1 MINIPSNS
9 PFSDKE
15 NEWLQGYYAG
25 LESQVLEKYK
35 NGNENSDLK
44 TISILFGT
52 QTGNSEIVAREAEK
66 VAKKAGLTPTV
77 LDLSECETQ
86 TLISSPR
93 LLIVTSTY
101 GEGEMP
107 DNVIEL
113 WNKCSELDNNFYEK
127 VNYSVLALGD
137 TSYEKFCEAGKLWD
151 LHLNEKG
158 GKRVLDCVECDV
170 DFEEPSRRWIKEI
183 IPAMTEVQAEN
194 EKSLTIVDA
203 KENRTDQEK
212 NWSRNNPYLA
222 KLNKKIKLSKKGSG
236 KEIIHYEIDLGE
248 SQLSYKPGDI
258 VNIFSRNDDEYVS
271 LLLDSLKCDG
281 SEVIYVENLD
291 EKKDLKYLLESYY
304 EIRKPSK
311 DLLNLFYLLSKDS
324 EFCSIYED
332 NDKSKLTDFL
342 HGMDTLDL
350 IEKFNHVPLNAIE
363 FCRLCKPL
371 SARAYSISSS
381 IDVHPNEVHI
391 TVASVRWEK
400 NKRVHKGVCSTFLA
414 DILNKNEDLG
424 IYFSTNNNFRIPEN
438 GEKNMIMIGP
448 GTGIAPFRSFLQQRE
463 FNKCEG
469 ENWLFFGD
477 RNKNYDYIYE
487 SEILGF
493 QKRGVLNKIDLA
505 WSRDQDEKI
514 YVQDLLIK
522 NKKEIFGWIQN
533 GSHIYVCG
541 DALYMAKDVN
551 KALINIISTEGSL
564 SYEDAADYL
573 NDLKNNNRYSLDV
586 Y

>member
-77 LDLSECETQ
+77 LDLSECEPQ

-113 WNKCSELDNNFYEK
+113 WNKCSELDDNFYEK

-194 EKSLTIVDA
+194 EKSSTIVDA

-324 EFCSIYED
+324 EFCSVYED

-564 SYEDAADYL
+564 SYEDAVDYL

>member
-35 NGNENSDLK
+35 NENENSDLK

-113 WNKCSELDNNFYEK
+113 WNKCSELDDNFYEK

-194 EKSLTIVDA
+194 EKSSTIVGA

-438 GEKNMIMIGP
+438 GEKNIIMIGP

-564 SYEDAADYL
+564 SYEDAVDYL

>member
-113 WNKCSELDNNFYEK
+113 WNKCSELDDNFYEK

-194 EKSLTIVDA
+194 EKSSTIADT
-203 KENRTDQEK
+203 KDNRTDQEK

>member
-113 WNKCSELDNNFYEK
+113 WNKCSELDDNFYEK

-194 EKSLTIVDA
+194 EKSSIIVDA

-291 EKKDLKYLLESYY
+291 EKKDLKYLLQSYY

-414 DILNKNEDLG
+414 DILNKNEELG
-424 IYFSTNNNFRIPEN
+424 LYFSTNNNFRIPEN

>member
-113 WNKCSELDNNFYEK
+113 WNKCSELDDNFYEK
-127 VNYSVLALGD
+127 INYSVLALGD

-158 GKRVLDCVECDV
+158 AKRVLDCVECDV

-194 EKSLTIVDA
+194 EKSSTIVDA

-271 LLLDSLKCDG
+271 LLLDALKCDG

-438 GEKNMIMIGP
+438 GEKNIIMIGP

-564 SYEDAADYL
+564 SYEDAVDYL

>member
-113 WNKCSELDNNFYEK
+113 WNKCSELDDNFYEK

-194 EKSLTIVDA
+194 EKSSIIVDA

>member
-35 NGNENSDLK
+35 NENENSDLK

-158 GKRVLDCVECDV
+158 AKRVLDCVECDV

-194 EKSLTIVDA
+194 EESSTIVDA

-271 LLLDSLKCDG
+271 LLLDALKCDG

-438 GEKNMIMIGP
+438 GEKNIIMIGP

>member
-113 WNKCSELDNNFYEK
+113 WNKCSELDDNFYEK

-158 GKRVLDCVECDV
+158 AKRVLDCVECDV

-194 EKSLTIVDA
+194 EKSSTIVDA

-324 EFCSIYED
+324 EFCSVYED

-350 IEKFNHVPLNAIE
+350 IEKLLPTTIGNDKTNPKGPKIKVNPNCEINVKPGSKLVFFFNIE
-363 FCRLCKPL
+363 
-371 SARAYSISSS
+371 
-381 IDVHPNEVHI
+381 
-391 TVASVRWEK
+391 
-400 NKRVHKGVCSTFLA
+400 
-414 DILNKNEDLG
+414 G
-424 IYFSTNNNFRIPEN
+424 I
-438 GEKNMIMIGP
+438 
-448 GTGIAPFRSFLQQRE
+448 
-463 FNKCEG
+463 
-469 ENWLFFGD
+469 
-477 RNKNYDYIYE
+477 
-487 SEILGF
+487 
-493 QKRGVLNKIDLA
+493 
-505 WSRDQDEKI
+505 
-514 YVQDLLIK
+514 
-522 NKKEIFGWIQN
+522 
-533 GSHIYVCG
+533 
-541 DALYMAKDVN
+541 
-551 KALINIISTEGSL
+551 II
-564 SYEDAADYL
+564 
-573 NDLKNNNRYSLDV
+573 
-586 Y
+586 

>member
-113 WNKCSELDNNFYEK
+113 WNKCSELDDNFYEK

-194 EKSLTIVDA
+194 EKSSTIADA
-203 KENRTDQEK
+203 KDNRTDQEK

>member
-113 WNKCSELDNNFYEK
+113 WNKCSELDDNFYEK

-158 GKRVLDCVECDV
+158 AKRVLDCVECDV

-194 EKSLTIVDA
+194 EKSSTIVDA

-324 EFCSIYED
+324 EFCSVYED

-564 SYEDAADYL
+564 SYEDAVDYL

>member
-113 WNKCSELDNNFYEK
+113 WNKCSELDDNFYEK

-158 GKRVLDCVECDV
+158 AKRVLDCVECDV

-194 EKSLTIVDA
+194 EKSSIIVDA

-304 EIRKPSK
+304 EIRKPSN

-414 DILNKNEDLG
+414 DILNKNEELG
-424 IYFSTNNNFRIPEN
+424 LYFSTNNNFRIPEN

>member
-1 MINIPSNS
+1 MINIPSIS

-35 NGNENSDLK
+35 TKNEIVDLK

-66 VAKKAGLTPTV
+66 VARKAGLTPTV
-77 LDLSECETQ
+77 MDLSECETE

-93 LLIVTSTY
+93 LLIITSTY

-107 DNVIEL
+107 DSVKNL
-113 WNKCSELDNNFYEK
+113 WYSCKDLDDNFYQN

-151 LHLNEKG
+151 FHLNEKG
-158 GKRVLDCVECDV
+158 AKRILDCVESDV
-170 DFEEPSRRWIKEI
+170 DFEEPSRKWINEI
-183 IPAMTEVQAEN
+183 IPLMTDIHAEN
-194 EKSLTIVDA
+194 KKSLKIDDT
-203 KENRTDQEK
+203 KTNRTDKE
-212 NWSRNNPYLA
+212 NIWSRNNPYLA
-222 KLNKKIKLSKKGSG
+222 KLNRKIKLSKEGSG

-258 VNIFSRNDDEYVS
+258 VHIFSRNDEEYVS
-271 LLLDSLKCDG
+271 SLLNFLKCDG
-281 SEVIYVENLD
+281 SETIYVENLD
-291 EKKDLKYLLESYY
+291 KEKDLKYLLQSYY
-304 EIRKPSK
+304 EIRKPSN
-311 DLLNLFYLLSKDS
+311 DLLKLFYSLSKDC
-324 EFCSIYED
+324 EFRSIYED
-332 NDKSKLTDFL
+332 KDKTKLTKYL
-342 HGMDTLDL
+342 HGMDTLDV
-350 IEKFNHVPLNAIE
+350 IEKFDHVPLNAIE

-371 SARAYSISSS
+371 TARAYSISSS
-381 IDVHPNEVHI
+381 IEVHPKEVHI

-400 NKRVHKGVCSTFLA
+400 NNRIHKGVCSTFLA
-414 DILNKNEDLG
+414 DTLHKNENLEL
-424 IYFSTNNNFRIPEN
+424 YFSTNNNFRIPDN
-438 GEKNMIMIGP
+438 GDLDIIMIGP

-463 FNKCEG
+463 FDRCNGK
-469 ENWLFFGD
+469 NWLFFGD
-477 RNKNYDYIYE
+477 RNKKYDFIYKT
-487 SEILGF
+487 EILNF
-493 QKRGVLNKIDLA
+493 KKRGILTKIDLA
-505 WSRDQDEKI
+505 WSRDQEEKV

-522 NKKEIFGWIQN
+522 NKSEIFDWIHN

-551 KALINIISTEGSL
+551 EALIKIISTEGNL
-564 SYEDAADYL
+564 SYDDSILYL
-573 NDLKNNNRYSLDV
+573 NNLKENKRYSLDV

>member
-194 EKSLTIVDA
+194 EKSSTIVDA

-438 GEKNMIMIGP
+438 GEKNIIMIGP